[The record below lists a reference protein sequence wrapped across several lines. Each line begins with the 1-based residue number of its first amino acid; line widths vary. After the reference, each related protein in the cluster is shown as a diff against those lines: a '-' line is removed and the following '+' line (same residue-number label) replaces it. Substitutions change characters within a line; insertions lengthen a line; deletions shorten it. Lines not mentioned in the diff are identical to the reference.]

1 MNSAPTPA
9 SIRPATPA
17 DLPAVMGLIRKKAEF
32 DGCPEAFQATPE
44 TLSQAW
50 FTDPPRAFVLVADVA
65 GELVGVATYSH
76 TFSTFVGRPGIW
88 LDDLFIRDE
97 FRRRGIGHQLVT
109 ELARI
114 AVSGGFGRIEWIVS
128 ATNENGLGF
137 YERHHAAI
145 SPTSRYARLNQAGL
159 ELLVS
164 GELKDS

>member
-1 MNSAPTPA
+1 MSPDSTPL

-44 TLSQAW
+44 ALSQAW
-50 FTDPPRAFVLVADVA
+50 FSDPPRAFVLVADLD
-65 GELVGVATYSH
+65 GDLVGVATCYH

-88 LDDLFIRDE
+88 LDDLFIREE
-97 FRRRGIGHQLVT
+97 FRGRGVGHSLIT

-114 AVSGGFGRIEWIVS
+114 AVDGGFGRIEWIVS
-128 ATNENGLGF
+128 ASNEHGLGF

-145 SPTSRYARLNQAGL
+145 SPTARYARLNQAAL
-159 ELLVS
+159 ERLAS
-164 GELKDS
+164 GN